1 MYVMWCSINEFSSQ
15 IISMT
20 SRKKLIEVAIPID
33 IINNASV
40 REKSIR
46 HGHPSTLHTWWS
58 RKPLATCRAMLFAQ
72 LVDDPSSH
80 PDRFPS
86 NEAIEA
92 ERKRL
97 FKIIED
103 LVIWENSNNEDV
115 LKRARAEI
123 RKSCGDKMPPVY
135 DPFSGGCSIPLEAQR
150 LGLAAYG
157 SDLNP
162 VATMIG
168 KAMIEIPS
176 RFKGRPPVHLGGK
189 ERTHYRYAEG
199 LAEDIK
205 NYGKWMREQAFERI
219 GHLYPQVDLP
229 KGQGGGKGTVIA
241 WIWAR
246 TVPSPDP
253 AFADAHVPV
262 TASFLLS
269 TKKETW
275 VEPIVCRADKTI
287 RYRVRLGG
295 DKDKI
300 ATAKKGTK
308 ATNGTHFRC
317 LLSDAAI
324 TPDWVKEASTS
335 GRMGQELMAIVAE
348 GERKRIYLEPSP
360 DQQSTAF
367 SEKLKWKP
375 EDPMNQDS
383 RDLVSGRGYGYRFWH
398 ELFTARQLV
407 ALTTF
412 SDLVHE
418 ARSKIERDAL
428 NAGFSDDLTP
438 LRDGGN
444 GAKAYAEAVSVYL
457 EFVVDKCS
465 DYWSS
470 ICTWHASR
478 ELIRNTFSRQAI
490 PMTWGFAE
498 TNPFSSSTG
507 NWTAMCGW
515 VWKALAR
522 FVPGNDG
529 FQYQLDAKTAE
540 FPENVVISTDPPYY
554 DNIGYAD
561 LSDFFF
567 CWMKPVL
574 RDVYPDLFKTLATP
588 KEEELVAAPY
598 RHGGK
603 KKAEKFFLDGMRETI
618 TNIAKQSSG
627 DYPATIYYAFK
638 QSEVSREGVS
648 STGWATFLQAVIDS
662 GYAIVGTWPMRT
674 EMANR
679 MNALDANALANSVVL
694 VCRKREK
701 SAAVISRAEF
711 IRALKRDL
719 PPALGQLRTAN
730 INPVDMPQAAIG
742 PGMGV
747 FSRCEKVLE
756 SNDNPMSVKTAL
768 QLINRE
774 LGEDLGGI
782 QDEFDSTTRF
792 AITWFKQHGME
803 AGDFGEADNFARA
816 LGISVKDA
824 KNAKIVKAAAGKVQI
839 LGRDDI
845 DPKWDP
851 EKTAYPAA
859 WECCQHL
866 IRVLGHDGETAAATL
881 LKKIGAQ
888 ADEAKGLAYCLYDI
902 SANKRHDAGE
912 ARAYN
917 DLISAWPELTRL
929 ASFSGARDDT
939 QGELLGPPK
948 R

>member
-1 MYVMWCSINEFSSQ
+1 
-15 IISMT
+15 MT
-20 SRKKLIEVAIPID
+20 YRKKLIEVAIPID
-33 IINNASV
+33 IINDASI

-46 HGHPSTLHTWWS
+46 HGHPSTLHIWWA
-58 RKPLATCRAMLFAQ
+58 RRPLATCRAVLFAQ

-86 NEAIEA
+86 NEAVNT

-103 LVIWENSNNEDV
+103 LVIWKNSTNEDV

-123 RKSCGDKMPPVY
+123 RKSCGDKIPPVY
-135 DPFSGGCSIPLEAQR
+135 DPFSGGCTIPLEAQR

-162 VATMIG
+162 VATVIG

-176 RFKGRPPVHLGGK
+176 RFKGWLPVHLGGK
-189 ERTHYRYAEG
+189 ERAHYRYAEG
-199 LAEDIK
+199 LAEDVK
-205 NYGKWMREQAFERI
+205 HYGKWIREQALKRI

-229 KGQGGGKGTVIA
+229 KGQGDGKGTVLA

-253 AFADAHVPV
+253 AFAGAHVPI
-262 TASFLLS
+262 TSSFLLS
-269 TKKETW
+269 AKKETW
-275 VEPIVCRADKTI
+275 IEPIACKADKTI
-287 RYRVRLGG
+287 HYRVHQGG
-295 DKDKI
+295 NIDKI
-300 ATAKKGTK
+300 TAAKKGTK
-308 ATNGTHFRC
+308 AARGAHFRC

-324 TPDWVKEASTS
+324 TPDWVKDAATS
-335 GRMGQELMAIVAE
+335 GRMGQELIAIVVE
-348 GERKRIYLEPSP
+348 GKRGRIYVEPSP
-360 DQQSTAF
+360 DQQSMAF
-367 SEKLKWKP
+367 AEKPKWKP
-375 EDPMNQDS
+375 EGPMNQDAK
-383 RDLVSGRGYGYRFWH
+383 DLVSGRGYGFRFWH

-418 ARSKIERDAL
+418 ARSEIERDAL
-428 NAGFSDDLTP
+428 NAGFTNDPTL
-438 LRDGGN
+438 LRDGGD

-457 EFVVDKCS
+457 GFVVDKCS

-470 ICTWHASR
+470 ICTWVTSR
-478 ELIRNTFSRQAI
+478 EVIGHTFVRQAI
-490 PMTWGFAE
+490 PMTWDFAE
-498 TNPFSSSTG
+498 ANPFSSSTG
-507 NWTAMCGW
+507 NWTAMCDW
-515 VWKALAR
+515 AWKALAR

-529 FQYQLDAKTAE
+529 FQRQLDAKTAE
-540 FPENVVISTDPPYY
+540 FPKNAVISTDPPYY

-567 CWMKPVL
+567 CWMKPGL

-588 KEEELVAAPY
+588 KEEELVAVPH
-598 RHGGK
+598 RHSSK
-603 KKAEKFFLDGMRETI
+603 KKAEGFFLDGMRKAI

-638 QSEVSREGVS
+638 QNEISQEGVS

-674 EMANR
+674 ERSHR
-679 MNALDANALANSVVL
+679 MNALGTNALANSVVL

-701 SAAVISRAEF
+701 SAAIISRAEF
-711 IRALKRDL
+711 VRALKRAL
-719 PPALGQLRTAN
+719 PPALEQLQTAN
-730 INPVDMPQAAIG
+730 INPTDMPQAAIG

-747 FSRCEKVLE
+747 FSRCERVLE
-756 SNDNPMSVKTAL
+756 SNDSSMSVKTAL

-774 LGEDLGGI
+774 LSEYLGGI
-782 QDEFDSTTRF
+782 QGAFDSITHF
-792 AITWFKQHGME
+792 AITWFEQHGME
-803 AGDFGEADNFARA
+803 AGDYGDADNLARA
-816 LGISVKDA
+816 LGISVEDVR
-824 KNAKIVKAAAGKVQI
+824 NAKIVKAAAGKVQV

-845 DPKWDP
+845 DPGWDP
-851 EKTAYPAA
+851 EKTACPAT

-866 IRVLGHDGETAAATL
+866 IRVLERDSETAAALL

-888 ADEAKGLAYCLYDI
+888 VDKAKDLAYCLYDI
-902 SANKRHDAGE
+902 AANKRQDAGE

-917 DLISAWPELTRL
+917 ALIAAWPELTRL
-929 ASFSGARDDT
+929 ASLADTRSDT
-939 QGELLGPPK
+939 QGDLLGPAK